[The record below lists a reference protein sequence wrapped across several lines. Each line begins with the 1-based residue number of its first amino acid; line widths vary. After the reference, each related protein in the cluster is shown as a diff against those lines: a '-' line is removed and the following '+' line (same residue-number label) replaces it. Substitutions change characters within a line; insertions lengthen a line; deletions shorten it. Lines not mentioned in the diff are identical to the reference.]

1 MRTEAD
7 KTDLHNIVTYG
18 LVFALGLV
26 VAILALEIGFHLVK
40 RDQFERKVVA
50 VAPAELLALRTAQE
64 AVLQQGVRWVD
75 GKAGLV
81 GMPIESAMAAV
92 VRRHGGDG
100 E

>member
-26 VAILALEIGFHLVK
+26 VAILALEIGFHLVQ
-40 RDQFERKVVA
+40 RRQFERKVVA

-75 GKAGLV
+75 GSAGLV
-81 GMPIESAMAAV
+81 GMPVESAMAAV
-92 VRRHGGDG
+92 VRRHGRDGD
-100 E
+100 

>member
-26 VAILALEIGFHLVK
+26 VAILALEIGFHLVQ
-40 RDQFERKVVA
+40 RRQFERKVVA
-50 VAPAELLALRTAQE
+50 VAPAELLALQAAQLG
-64 AVLQQGVRWVD
+64 VLQQGVRWVD
-75 GKAGLV
+75 GPAGLV
-81 GMPIESAMAAV
+81 GMPIETAMDVV

-100 E
+100 D

>member
-1 MRTEAD
+1 MRTAAD
-7 KTDLHNIVTYG
+7 KTDLHNIVTWG

-26 VAILALEIGFHLVK
+26 VSILALEIGFQLVQ
-40 RDQFERKVVA
+40 RRQFERKVVE
-50 VAPAELLALRTAQE
+50 VAPAELLALRASQQ

-75 GKAGLV
+75 GNAGLV
-81 GMPIESAMAAV
+81 GMPIEMAMDAV